1 MYYQVKAK
9 AAPHVKPLVVWIF
22 GPTGSGKSALAYY
35 LCGEERYR
43 KCGKLEWF
51 DGYKGQKNVTFD
63 DFRKPNVEWSFLLNL
78 LDWYK
83 VDDLPVKGSFTSW
96 RPKLVVFTC
105 PNHPV
110 DEFTYRDEAGN

>member
-51 DGYKGQKNVTFD
+51 DGYKG
-63 DFRKPNVEWSFLLNL
+63 
-78 LDWYK
+78 
-83 VDDLPVKGSFTSW
+83 
-96 RPKLVVFTC
+96 
-105 PNHPV
+105 
-110 DEFTYRDEAGN
+110 